1 MSGVNLYRATPRT
14 PIHSS
19 QFPSITPPIAPKVY
33 HLAKQQVFSFPSH
46 EKLGMNYFRFLET
59 CLLILINKLYVRVHV
74 TDELDIGYVNQL
86 ILEECVYLIYLER
99 FK

>member
-1 MSGVNLYRATPRT
+1 
-14 PIHSS
+14 
-19 QFPSITPPIAPKVY
+19 
-33 HLAKQQVFSFPSH
+33 
-46 EKLGMNYFRFLET
+46 MNYFRFLET